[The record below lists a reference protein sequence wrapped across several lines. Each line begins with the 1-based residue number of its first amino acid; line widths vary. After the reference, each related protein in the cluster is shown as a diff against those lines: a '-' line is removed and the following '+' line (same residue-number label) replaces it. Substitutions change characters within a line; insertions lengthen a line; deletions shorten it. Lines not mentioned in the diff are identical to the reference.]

1 MSLIQASLRR
11 RALGWL
17 AVLAAC
23 QPLWAAVVVDVSPDK
38 EAGVYAPGD
47 TVTWSVNVTNDDKP
61 ATGEV
66 AWTLLKGGLAPVASG
81 KQALD
86 GGKASLTGTRA
97 DAGTLLL
104 QVNYEATPGQRT
116 TGLGGAAFG
125 IDQIKPSAP
134 TPDDFGSFWAG
145 KIAALKAVPMN
156 VQITPV
162 DIGKPDLEYFKV
174 DMDGYN
180 GSKIHGQLCR
190 PKGKTNLPGL
200 LQVQW
205 AGVYPL
211 SRDWVVG
218 PASQGWLA
226 FNIIAH
232 DLPIDEPAQFYK
244 DQDANQLKGYPAIGR
259 EDRETSYFLRMYL
272 SCYRAVDYLIGRPEF
287 DGKTVL
293 VQGGSQGGGQSLI
306 TAGLHPA
313 VTAIAA
319 DVPAMCDHTGHLAD
333 RAPGWPRLCG
343 WGLKPDSEKT
353 LVACRYFDA
362 VNFAKRAHCKTALV
376 GIGLID
382 TTCPPEGCLAAYNAL
397 PCTKQLVLMPK
408 RGHGGD
414 HGAYYAAYGKFVD
427 GVRRGQ

>member
-1 MSLIQASLRR
+1 MLWLLA
-11 RALGWL
+11 L
-17 AVLAAC
+17 AVSR
-23 QPLWAAVVVDVSPDK
+23 PLWAAVAIDISADK
-38 EAGVYAPGD
+38 ESGVYAVGD
-47 TVTWSVNVTNDDKP
+47 TATWTVNVTNDGQP

-66 AWTLLKGGLAPVASG
+66 AWNVQQGGLAQIAGG
-81 KQALD
+81 KQALEA
-86 GGKASLTGTRA
+86 GKATLKGTRA

-104 QVNYEATPGQRT
+104 NVVYEPTPGQRT
-116 TGLGGAAFG
+116 QGLGGAVFG
-125 IDQIKPSAP
+125 PEQIKPSAP
-134 TPDDFGSFWAG
+134 APDDFDTFWAG
-145 KIAALKAVPMN
+145 KIAELKAVPMN

-162 DIGKPDLEYFKV
+162 DIGRADIEYYKI
-174 DMDGYN
+174 DMDGYK
-180 GSKIHGQLCR
+180 GSKIHGQLAK
-190 PKGKTNLPGL
+190 PKGKTSLPGL

-244 DQDANQLKGYPAIGR
+244 DQDANQLKGYPMIGR

-272 SCYRAVDYLIGRPEF
+272 SCYRAVDYLLSRPEH

-293 VQGGSQGGGQSLI
+293 VQGGSQGGGQSLV

-343 WGLKPDSEKT
+343 WGLKPDSEKALAT
-353 LVACRYFDA
+353 SRYFDA
-362 VNFAKRAHCKTALV
+362 VNFAARAHCKTALV

-382 TTCPPEGCLAAYNAL
+382 TTCPPAGCLAAYNAL

-414 HGAYYAAYGKFVD
+414 HGAYYSAYGKFVD
-427 GVRRGQ
+427 QVKNAAK